1 MAERDRN
8 VPSNQFPFL
17 AHGASLEMN
26 LKDCLSYRENSI
38 RSITWR
44 RKNVKNNIVADQR
57 QQTIENE
64 VLREW
69 QFPDEKYYTSLLFS
83 YTTNVI
89 DI

>member
-38 RSITWR
+38 RNMICQ
-44 RKNVKNNIVADQR
+44 RKNIKNNIVADQR
-57 QQTIENE
+57 
-64 VLREW
+64 R
-69 QFPDEKYYTSLLFS
+69 K
-83 YTTNVI
+83 
-89 DI
+89 